1 MLKTERETAQARA
14 KARGKIRRAKAK
26 VKTASPKQALSRL
39 ENRPAYRK
47 VRRRKAAPEAAFESL
62 AVGLTGRLALLEPP
76 SRETT
81 SRLEARIP
89 TDIYEVMERAATLRG
104 LTMTAYITTTMGTDA
119 RRTIEESSIIKLSR
133 DDQTAFAKALIDPPA
148 PNAKL
153 IAAARRHAAL
163 IR

>member
-1 MLKTERETAQARA
+1 MTKTKKGT
-14 KARGKIRRAKAK
+14 
-26 VKTASPKQALSRL
+26 TSRIMT
-39 ENRPAYRK
+39 K
-47 VRRRKAAPEAAFESL
+47 KAAPPFPARLSEVTSRFKESGSRNKDGSPKNASEA
-62 AVGLTGRLALLEPP
+62 RLKVAPHKEA
-76 SRETT
+76 T

-89 TDIYEVMERAATLRG
+89 TDLYQAMERAAQLRG
-104 LTMTAYITTTMGTDA
+104 LTMTAYVTAIMGHDA

-153 IAAARRHAAL
+153 VAARRRHATL

>member
-1 MLKTERETAQARA
+1 MLKAR
-14 KARGKIRRAKAK
+14 KEIPRVRARRDIRRTKAK
-26 VKTASPKQALSRL
+26 VKTASLKQTL
-39 ENRPAYRK
+39 ETPR
-47 VRRRKAAPEAAFESL
+47 EAM
-62 AVGLTGRLALLEPP
+62 
-76 SRETT
+76 

-104 LTMTAYITTTMGTDA
+104 LTMTAYVTAIMGTDA

-133 DDQTAFAKALIDPPA
+133 DDQTAFAKALSDPPA

-153 IAAARRHAAL
+153 VAAARRHAAL